1 MRKFSFVEK
10 VTIWGLAFLSIIT
23 LAFYVY
29 TANMEANLESVM
41 SESEQGL
48 VDASMNIMG
57 GYRVVMNEV
66 LWTDPVL
73 EMNETITLKGKTK
86 TLEQWLVEA
95 GSTLN
100 KAYDHFFSGESWKT
114 VFLCKN
120 AREIYQ
126 GVNSNASLKRAENQL
141 VEFSHNL
148 NGSYKR
154 DAESTV
160 WIKPM
165 LSANDV
171 VTISGIAQTIGEW
184 MDNASSSLSEAYTL
198 SAKEKYEESQN
209 MANKATA
216 IYSELNQEAYSTK
229 DWSDMR

>member
-10 VTIWGLAFLSIIT
+10 ATFWALGFLSIIT
-23 LAFYVY
+23 LALYIY
-29 TANMEANLESVM
+29 TADLESDLEDIM
-41 SESEQGL
+41 SKSEQGL

-57 GYRVVMNEV
+57 GYRMVMNEI

-73 EMNETITLKGKTK
+73 EMNEKITLKGKTQ

-100 KAYDHFFSGESWKT
+100 TAYDHFFSGESWKT
-114 VFLCKN
+114 VFLCN
-120 AREIYQ
+120 SARDIYQ

-141 VEFSHNL
+141 VEFSYNL
-148 NGSYKR
+148 NGAYKG
-154 DAESTV
+154 DAESAI

-184 MDNASSSLSEAYTL
+184 MDSASSSLSEAYTL
-198 SAKEKYEESQN
+198 SAKEKYDESQL
-209 MANKATA
+209 MANRATN
-216 IYSELNQEAYSTK
+216 IYSGLNQEAYAVK
-229 DWSDMR
+229 DWRDLR